1 MRFAV
6 VALFFAASASAATLN
21 LSKRDYP
28 SCANTCLVNPDL
40 GGCDSATDLTCVC
53 HSQTFIDSTSECIA
67 KSCSGSDL
75 DQANETA
82 RQACLAVG
90 VTITAV
96 SSTTAA
102 ASSTAASPSA
112 SATSPAGS
120 SAASSASVSASA
132 AAASST
138 SSSSGA
144 SSTGANL
151 LVGGAAVLGAILAL

>member
-40 GGCDSATDLTCVC
+40 GGCDSASDLTCVC
-53 HSQTFIDSTSECIA
+53 HSQTFIDSTSACIA
-67 KSCSGSDL
+67 KACSGSDL

-82 RQACLAVG
+82 RDACLAVG

-96 SSTTAA
+96 SSSAA
-102 ASSTAASPSA
+102 AGSSTAASASA
-112 SATSPAGS
+112 SATAPAS
-120 SAASSASVSASA
+120 SGASSASGSASA

-138 SSSSGA
+138 TA
-144 SSTGANL
+144 SSAASANGANL
-151 LVGGAAVLGAILAL
+151 LMGGAAVLGAILAL